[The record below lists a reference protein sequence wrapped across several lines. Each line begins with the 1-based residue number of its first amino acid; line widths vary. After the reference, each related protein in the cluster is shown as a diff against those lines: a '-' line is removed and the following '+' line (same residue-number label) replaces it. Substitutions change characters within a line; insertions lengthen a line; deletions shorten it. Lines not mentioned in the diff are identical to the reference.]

1 MAGLFTKTH
10 GSDSNDV
17 KRAGRRVHMKK
28 LAVLLM
34 IPALAMF
41 MVPTLAT
48 ADGHGHGHGIHGTY
62 AVTGYT
68 TCGAGE
74 AGIFEGD
81 YTFNHDGTGSAQG
94 FVRNITQQGPG
105 FLTFTVDF
113 TYEVTQQGKI
123 AFAYP
128 SYGFKLVITDEA
140 GTDVWGM
147 TWDRG
152 PSHGVISP
160 DGRTLTI
167 TCGPPVQLTVVESHG
182 ENAPPPYIAKAFCVT
197 TAVGVRLR

>member
-1 MAGLFTKTH
+1 MKGTMKQLAACVGVLTMTLFVVVAMA
-10 GSDSNDV
+10 S
-17 KRAGRRVHMKK
+17 AG
-28 LAVLLM
+28 AA
-34 IPALAMF
+34 IPAI
-41 MVPTLAT
+41 PY
-48 ADGHGHGHGIHGTY
+48 GIQGLY

-68 TCGAGE
+68 TCGAGG

-94 FVRNITQQGPG
+94 FVRNITALGPG

-140 GTDVWGM
+140 GTDLGGM

-152 PSHGVISP
+152 PSRGVISP
-160 DGRTLTI
+160 DGKTI
-167 TCGPPVQLTVVESHG
+167 TISCGPPVQLTVVESHG
-182 ENAPPPYIAKAFCVT
+182 NAPPQGVTASCVT
-197 TAVGVRLR
+197 SAVGVRLQ

>member
-1 MAGLFTKTH
+1 M
-10 GSDSNDV
+10 
-17 KRAGRRVHMKK
+17 
-28 LAVLLM
+28 LATGGV
-34 IPALAMF
+34 
-41 MVPTLAT
+41 AT
-48 ADGHGHGHGIHGTY
+48 ADGPALPFSVHNLAHPFAIHGLY

-68 TCGAGE
+68 TCGAGD

-113 TYEVTQQGKI
+113 TYEVTHQGKI

-128 SYGFKLVITDEA
+128 SYGFKLVITDEK

-160 DGRTLTI
+160 DGKTLTI
-167 TCGPPVQLTVVESHG
+167 TCGPPVELMVVESHG
-182 ENAPPPYIAKAFCVT
+182 QNAPPQGVTAYCVT
-197 TAVGVRLR
+197 SAVGVRLK